1 MREWSAPSPRM
12 AERVVVVLARPR
24 VERESERV
32 DAAVV
37 VDVGAIGEE
46 EVLFAEEFAE
56 METVAR
62 PRPHLGRISTA
73 SRPHLACTAGMAKPA
88 PPTIEK
94 DSA

>member
-1 MREWSAPSPRM
+1 M

-62 PRPHLGRISTA
+62 P
-73 SRPHLACTAGMAKPA
+73 
-88 PPTIEK
+88 
-94 DSA
+94 